1 MHEPIIK
8 RLKLLLGFNATEKK
22 PVPIGIK
29 RIVIVKI
36 IPNTLPKKSLSTSF
50 WTREKIE
57 Y

>member
-36 IPNTLPKKSLSTSF
+36 IPNTLPKNRYQHLSGQ
-50 WTREKIE
+50 EKKIE